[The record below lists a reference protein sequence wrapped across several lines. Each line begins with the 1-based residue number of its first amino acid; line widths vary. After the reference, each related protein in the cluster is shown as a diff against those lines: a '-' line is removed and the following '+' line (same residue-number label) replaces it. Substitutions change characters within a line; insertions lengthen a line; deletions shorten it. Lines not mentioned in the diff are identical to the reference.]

1 MRPRTIPILAAV
13 ALSLAVPSNAD
24 ARLRFGPAALLG
36 VVAGFGA
43 MFGGYRHSARHHRRS
58 ATYASV
64 GHRRAR
70 VARIERGTGAPRP
83 TAGAPAPAVSAA
95 PPAASAPAGSTAV
108 PSQQTAPV
116 PSDQTAA
123 VPPEQT
129 TAAPPERAPAM
140 FWPDAAADLVAYVLF
155 PKGNDRFW
163 AHGYDSI
170 VAAAFAASDADDRR
184 VKRAQ
189 PAGNQVSDAA
199 SPATAPLASADLCG
213 NISATAAADA
223 SIERI
228 ERLTEPSASQRDV
241 LEQLR
246 AALAQ
251 TIERINATCP
261 AAVPAALTQRL
272 AAIQDRIWAMHD
284 ALLTLRLPLENF
296 YNSLTDEQQR
306 RLRRDEPKSAEPAA
320 DVTDGR
326 AQTCAEPVVGI
337 ADGIMRAIGR
347 AAPPSGPQ
355 RAGLEALRLNSA
367 AMAKLVAGSCP
378 SDPRLS
384 PMGRFA
390 AATDRLDVM
399 LFAVMS
405 MGPALQQLYDSLDD
419 KQKAGLN
426 GALRQVRQPGPAG
439 GRS

>member
-13 ALSLAVPSNAD
+13 ALSLAVPSHAD

-36 VVAGFGA
+36 VVAGSFGA
-43 MFGGYRHSARHHRRS
+43 MFGGFRPSARHHRRS
-58 ATYASV
+58 ATHASV
-64 GHRRAR
+64 GPRSARAARMERRTA
-70 VARIERGTGAPRP
+70 
-83 TAGAPAPAVSAA
+83 AGASRPAVSATAPAVSAA
-95 PPAASAPAGSTAV
+95 PPKASASPE
-108 PSQQTAPV
+108 QTA
-116 PSDQTAA
+116 
-123 VPPEQT
+123 PPEQT
-129 TAAPPERAPAM
+129 AAAPPERTAAI
-140 FWPDAAADLVAYVLF
+140 FWSDAAGDLVGYVLF

-184 VKRAQ
+184 AKRSQ

-199 SPATAPLASADLCG
+199 SPAKVPSADLCG
-213 NISATAAADA
+213 STPAAADA
-223 SIERI
+223 DALIERI
-228 ERLTEPSASQRDV
+228 ERLIGPSASQRDA

-251 TIERINATCP
+251 TIERINAACP
-261 AAVPAALTQRL
+261 AAAPATLTERL

-284 ALLTLRLPLENF
+284 ALLTLRLPLESF

-306 RLRRDEPKSAEPAA
+306 RLRRDEPASQELAA
-320 DVTDGR
+320 NVTDGR
-326 AQTCAEPVVGI
+326 AQSCAEPAAGI

-347 AAPPSGPQ
+347 AAPPSEPQ
-355 RAGLEALRLNSA
+355 RAGLDALRMNSA

-384 PMGRFA
+384 PMDRFA

-426 GALRQVRQPGPAG
+426 RALRQVRQPGGAG